1 MLNFSTFLI
10 RQLTPEASKKRR
22 GVVLKKRLVV
32 LVCLFVLL
40 QGGSVAFAGPFDL
53 VARKGMSGET
63 VARVQTML
71 TSAGFY
77 YGPVD
82 GEFGSGTERAVMAF
96 QEKLGIPKDGI
107 VTEDIVRLLKYAG
120 RSDSA
125 EPSRYRRVLTMEATA
140 YSAEDPGC
148 GPYTARGS
156 RVAKGLVAVDP
167 GVIPLGTRL
176 YITGY
181 GPAIADDTGG
191 AIHGQVID
199 LAFNSRGEALQF
211 GRRQVTVYILE

>member
-1 MLNFSTFLI
+1 M
-10 RQLTPEASKKRR
+10 
-22 GVVLKKRLVV
+22 
-32 LVCLFVLL
+32 
-40 QGGSVAFAGPFDL
+40 D
-53 VARKGMSGET
+53 
-63 VARVQTML
+63 
-71 TSAGFY
+71 
-77 YGPVD
+77 
-82 GEFGSGTERAVMAF
+82 
-96 QEKLGIPKDGI
+96 
-107 VTEDIVRLLKYAG
+107 
-120 RSDSA
+120 
-125 EPSRYRRVLTMEATA
+125 ATA

-181 GPAIADDTGG
+181 GPAVADDTGG

-199 LAFNSRGEALQF
+199 LAFNSRSEALQF